1 MRDNEKRR
9 AERARRR
16 QLFDQLK
23 LQADILCESYN
34 NEAKSTIIIGR
45 MMLII
50 LDVVGMR
57 KMNNAKREALVDH
70 LTDSAINKEGSV
82 IELGGTG
89 NRDMVH
95 ISGNYSISDLA
106 KRIAWGEARGGQTI
120 EVEHESIAA

>member
-50 LDVVGMR
+50 LEVIGQR
-57 KMNNAKREALVDH
+57 GLNSAKKQALADH
-70 LTDSAINKEGSV
+70 FTDSAISKEGSV
-82 IELGGTG
+82 VELGGPG
-89 NRDMVH
+89 NRDRIC
-95 ISGNYSISDLA
+95 ISGEYSLGDLA
-106 KRIAWGEARGGQTI
+106 KRLAWSESRGGQTI
-120 EVEHESIAA
+120 ENNI

>member
-106 KRIAWGEARGGQTI
+106 KRIAWVASSWRANNRGGT
-120 EVEHESIAA
+120 

>member
-1 MRDNEKRR
+1 
-9 AERARRR
+9 
-16 QLFDQLK
+16 
-23 LQADILCESYN
+23 
-34 NEAKSTIIIGR
+34 
-45 MMLII
+45 MLII

>member
-23 LQADILCESYN
+23 LQADILYESYN
-34 NEAKSTIIIGR
+34 NEAKSTVILGR

>member
-9 AERARRR
+9 TERARRR

-23 LQADILCESYN
+23 LQADILYESYN
-34 NEAKSTIIIGR
+34 NEAKSTVILGR